1 MNSLDLAESNFLKA
15 TTIFSIN
22 FPNALGILHT
32 PNYNLATNSLD
43 YGLCLYNFGTMLVNR
58 GRTKEAIAVAEA
70 SLQVYLDSKSRMMIA
85 RCKALLLV
93 LHKQLF

>member
-1 MNSLDLAESNFLKA
+1 M
-15 TTIFSIN
+15 
-22 FPNALGILHT
+22 LG
-32 PNYNLATNSLD
+32 
-43 YGLCLYNFGTMLVNR
+43 NR

-70 SLQVYLDSKSRMMIA
+70 SLQVYLHNKSRVMIA